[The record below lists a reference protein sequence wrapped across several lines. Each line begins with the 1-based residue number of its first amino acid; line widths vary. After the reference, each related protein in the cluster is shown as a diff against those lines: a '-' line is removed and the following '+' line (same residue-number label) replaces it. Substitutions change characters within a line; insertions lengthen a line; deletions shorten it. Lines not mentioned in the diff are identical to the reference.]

1 MTRFADAAPIRRRR
15 APLTRRLT
23 GFRSQLSLLMGR
35 VPKCRRDEPSKKDTR
50 VNGSPPLLSFV
61 TAGAALAVIA
71 SVSFAQAA
79 PAPAPPAPPATP
91 ATEPAA
97 ALTPVSFQTGFSAG
111 ESPTYLTEELDEIY
125 TPSRGVLDV
134 PWFDRPFEGVLGWTT
149 DLEAQ
154 TGLRLGFA
162 YTTIFQQA
170 TGGPGSRGAGSGDF
184 DIMGAWTL
192 LGRGTRDTG
201 RLIMSAEY
209 RHKIGNQ
216 PVSSLAGEIGSLQQT
231 ASGFN
236 DRGWVIRDLHWLQR
250 LFDDRLRIGVGRAD
264 SSDFVGG
271 HRLGN
276 LNASFVNRAFAS
288 NTTTAFPGHGTT
300 AGFSVRPTEVF
311 YTTLGASNAYN
322 QTNRN
327 DMSLLDELEFFSF
340 GEVGLTPTFDGL
352 GPGRYRLMLW
362 HMDSR
367 EKDSIAGDKGY
378 SVILEQDF
386 GEVVQAFFRFGE
398 ADKGVLTGIKRST
411 EVGVG
416 FRGLLGSPD
425 NLGGVAFAYSEPTLS
440 TAQDEK
446 IVEVFHRWQLT
457 NVTQLSV
464 SVQGIFDPSFA
475 PDTDA
480 VGVFTMR
487 LRIAF

>member
-1 MTRFADAAPIRRRR
+1 M
-15 APLTRRLT
+15 
-23 GFRSQLSLLMGR
+23 
-35 VPKCRRDEPSKKDTR
+35 
-50 VNGSPPLLSFV
+50 NGSPPLSCAA
-61 TAGAALAVIA
+61 AGIALAAIA
-71 SVSFAQAA
+71 SASFAQT
-79 PAPAPPAPPATP
+79 PASPPPPPAPQST
-91 ATEPAA
+91 T
-97 ALTPVSFQTGFSAG
+97 ALTPVSLQTGFSAG
-111 ESPTYLTEELDEIY
+111 ESPTYLTEELDDIY

-134 PWFDRPFEGVLGWTT
+134 PWFDRPFDTILGWTT
-149 DLEAQ
+149 DLEAE

-170 TGGPGSRGAGSGDF
+170 SGGPGSRGAGSGDF
-184 DIMGAWTL
+184 DIMAAWTL

-201 RLIMSAEY
+201 RLIASAEY

-216 PVSSLAGEIGSLQQT
+216 PVSSLGGEIGSLQQT

-300 AGFSVRPTEVF
+300 AGFSVRPSEVF

-327 DMSLLDELEFFSF
+327 DISLLDELEFFSF
-340 GEVGLTPTFDGL
+340 GEVGFTPTFDGL
-352 GPGRYRLMLW
+352 GPGRYRVMVW

-386 GEVVQAFFRFGE
+386 GEVVQGFVRFGE

-416 FRGLLGSPD
+416 FRGLLGSAD
-425 NLGGVAFAYSEPTLS
+425 NLGGVAFAYS
-440 TAQDEK
+440 
-446 IVEVFHRWQLT
+446 
-457 NVTQLSV
+457 
-464 SVQGIFDPSFA
+464 
-475 PDTDA
+475 
-480 VGVFTMR
+480 
-487 LRIAF
+487 